1 MHTTEIET
9 QDQLEGE
16 GMRGGEAKRVLQY
29 VAGFYN
35 VLQEAVGSATKR
47 PGCTAPHD
55 DYAPTLTTSFHAS
68 ITCFHAYTHGRAS
81 VNIYIHNRIEK
92 EIG

>member
-9 QDQLEGE
+9 HDQLEGE

-35 VLQEAVGSATKR
+35 VLGEAAAVQQKDPAAQQR
-47 PGCTAPHD
+47 MMNMPP
-55 DYAPTLTTSFHAS
+55 L
-68 ITCFHAYTHGRAS
+68 
-81 VNIYIHNRIEK
+81 
-92 EIG
+92 